1 MEINEIAAKI
11 TSNLNKQEM
20 LDFLFSLI
28 ETETVNPPGDEYLL
42 HDIIMKS
49 MKEIG
54 AEVQIISK
62 DEKRPNYIGRIGSG
76 EPSVAIISHMDVV
89 PPGEGWTHHPF
100 QPYENE
106 GKIYGRGALDNKGCL
121 AASWAGIKALLKSGL
136 KFKGTIYFCAVSDEE
151 MGSDYGVEYIVEKG
165 FKPDYAIVPDSGSI
179 DKAIIGEKG
188 AAWFDLESFG
198 KQSHGST
205 PELGINAIIKVSKLI
220 SNFEKFVFNLKYDP
234 RFTPPT
240 INVGMISGG
249 NAPNIVASRC
259 KVTLDIRYPVGITEG
274 MILKRMSDEIDV
286 LKKEDKE
293 VDIRLGE
300 VTTRHY
306 PHIIE
311 NNSKLIDAFKNTAKE
326 IGMPM
331 EFETSAGIT
340 VAKILNLNG
349 IPAIAHSPD
358 SDKTWHISDE
368 YVKIENLEKCAVL
381 WASVIYDLV
390 R

>member
-1 MEINEIAAKI
+1 MEIKEVATKIA
-11 TSNLNKQEM
+11 SNLDKQEM

-42 HDIIMKS
+42 HDTIMKC
-49 MKEIG
+49 MKEID

-62 DEKRPNYIGRIGSG
+62 DEKRPNYIGRIGKG

-100 QPYENE
+100 QPYV
-106 GKIYGRGALDNKGCL
+106 KDSKVYGRGALDNKGSL
-121 AASWAGIKALLKSGL
+121 AASWAGIKALLKSDL

-188 AAWFDLESFG
+188 AAWFDLESYG

-205 PELGINAIIKVSKLI
+205 PELGLNAIIKVSKLI
-220 SNFEKFVFNLKYDP
+220 SDFEKFDFNLKYDS

-259 KVTLDIRYPVGITEG
+259 KVKLDIRYPVGITEK
-274 MILKRMSDEIDV
+274 MVLKRISDEIEV
-286 LKKEDKE
+286 LKKKDKD

-311 NNSKLIDAFKNTAKE
+311 NNSKLIDAFKDTAIE
-326 IGMPM
+326 IGMPI
-331 EFETSAGIT
+331 EFETSSGIT

-381 WASVIYDLV
+381 WASVIYELV
-390 R
+390 K

>member
-1 MEINEIAAKI
+1 MGINEIASMI
-11 TSNLNKQEM
+11 SSNLDRQEM
-20 LDFLFSLI
+20 VDFLFSLI

-42 HDIIMKS
+42 HDTIMKC

-54 AEVQIISK
+54 AEVEIISK

-76 EPSVAIISHMDVV
+76 NPSVAIISHMDVV
-89 PPGEGWTHHPF
+89 PSGEGWTQHPF
-100 QPYENE
+100 QPYEKD
-106 GKIYGRGALDNKGCL
+106 GKIYGRGALDNKGSL

-151 MGSDYGVEYIVEKG
+151 MGSHFGVEYIVEKG

-188 AAWFDLESFG
+188 AAWFDLESYG

-220 SNFEKFVFNLKYDP
+220 SDFEKFDFNLKYDS

-240 INVGMISGG
+240 VNVGMISGG

-259 KVTLDIRYPVGITEG
+259 KVTLDVRYPVGITES
-274 MILKRMSDEIDV
+274 MILKRISDEIDV
-286 LKKEDKE
+286 LKSKDND

-300 VTTRHY
+300 VTTRHF
-306 PHIIE
+306 PHVIE
-311 NNSKLIDAFKNTAKE
+311 QNSKLIDIFKKTAQE
-326 IGMPM
+326 IGMPL
-331 EFETSAGIT
+331 EFETSSGIT
-340 VAKILNLNG
+340 VAKIFNLNG

-358 SDKTWHISDE
+358 SDNTWHISDE

-381 WASVIYDLV
+381 WASVIYELV
-390 R
+390 K

>member
-1 MEINEIAAKI
+1 MNAKEAADKI
-11 TSNLNKQEM
+11 RSYLDREEM
-20 LDFLFSLI
+20 LNFLFTLI

-42 HDIIMKS
+42 HETILKS
-49 MKEIG
+49 MRELG
-54 AEVQIISK
+54 AEVEILSK

-89 PPGEGWTHHPF
+89 PPGEGWTQHPF
-100 QPYENE
+100 QPYEKD
-106 GKIYGRGALDNKGCL
+106 GKVYGRGALDNKGSM
-121 AASWAGIKALLKSGL
+121 AASWAGIRALIKSGL

-151 MGSDYGVEYIVEKG
+151 MGSIYGVEYLMERG
-165 FKPDYAIVPDSGSI
+165 FKPDYAIVPDSGKI

-188 AAWFDLESFG
+188 AAWLDLESFG

-205 PELGINAIIKVSKLI
+205 PELGINAIIKASKLI
-220 SNFEKFVFNLKYDP
+220 QDFEKFDFNLKYDK

-259 KVTLDIRYPVGITEG
+259 KVSLDIRYPVGITEE
-274 MILKRMSDEIDV
+274 MVLKRMIDEINN
-286 LKKEDKE
+286 LKMKDKD

-311 NNSKLIDAFKNTAKE
+311 NNSKLLEAFKNTARE

-340 VAKILNLNG
+340 VAKIFNLNG

-358 SDKTWHISDE
+358 SDMAWHISDE
-368 YVKIENLEKCAVL
+368 FVKIDNLEKCAVL
-381 WASVIYDLV
+381 WATVIYEIV
-390 R
+390 K

>member
-1 MEINEIAAKI
+1 VGINEIATKI
-11 TSNLNKQEM
+11 TPNLNKQEM

-28 ETETVNPPGDEYLL
+28 EIETVNPPGDEYLL
-42 HDIIMKS
+42 HNIIMKA

-89 PPGEGWTHHPF
+89 PPGEGWSHHPF

-121 AASWAGIKALLKSGL
+121 AASWAGVKALLKSGL

-151 MGSDYGVEYIVEKG
+151 MGSDYGVEYLVEEG

-205 PELGINAIIKVSKLI
+205 PKLGINAIIKISKLI
-220 SNFEKFVFNLKYDP
+220 SNFEKFDFNLKYDP

-259 KVTLDIRYPVGITEG
+259 KVTLDIRYPVGITEA

-286 LKKEDKE
+286 LKKEDEE

-311 NNSKLIDAFKNTAKE
+311 NNSKLIEAFKNTAKE

-331 EFETSAGIT
+331 GFETSAGIT

-368 YVKIENLEKCAVL
+368 YVKIENLEKCAIL
-381 WASVIYDLV
+381 WASVIYELV
-390 R
+390 K

>member
-1 MEINEIAAKI
+1 MEIKEIASKI
-11 TSNLNKQEM
+11 SSNLDKQEM
-20 LDFLFSLI
+20 IDFLFSLI

-42 HDIIMKS
+42 HDTIMKC

-54 AEVQIISK
+54 AEVEIISK

-76 EPSVAIISHMDVV
+76 EPSVAIISHTDVV
-89 PPGEGWTHHPF
+89 PAGEGWTHHPF
-100 QPYENE
+100 QPYQKD

-151 MGSDYGVEYIVEKG
+151 MGSDYGVEYIVEEG

-179 DKAIIGEKG
+179 DQAIIGEKG
-188 AAWFDLESFG
+188 AAWFDLESYG

-220 SNFEKFVFNLKYDP
+220 SDFEKFDFNLKYDP
-234 RFTPPT
+234 RFTAPT
-240 INVGMISGG
+240 VNVGMISGG

-259 KVTLDIRYPVGITEG
+259 RVTLDVRYPVGVTEE
-274 MILKRMSDEIDV
+274 MILKRISDEIDV
-286 LKKEDKE
+286 LKMKDKD
-293 VDIRLGE
+293 VDIRLGK
-300 VTTRHY
+300 VTTRHF

-311 NNSKLIDAFKNTAKE
+311 HNNKLIDAFKKTAKE

-331 EFETSAGIT
+331 GFETSTGIT
-340 VAKILNLNG
+340 VAKILNLRG
-349 IPAIAHSPD
+349 IPSIAHSPD
-358 SDKTWHISDE
+358 SDKTWHMADE

-381 WASVIYDLV
+381 WTSVIYELV
-390 R
+390 K

>member
-1 MEINEIAAKI
+1 MEIKEIASKI
-11 TSNLNKQEM
+11 SSNLDKQEM
-20 LDFLFSLI
+20 IDFLFSLI

-42 HDIIMKS
+42 HDTIMKC

-54 AEVQIISK
+54 AEVEIISK

-76 EPSVAIISHMDVV
+76 EPSVAIISHTDVV
-89 PPGEGWTHHPF
+89 PAGEGWTHHPF
-100 QPYENE
+100 QPYEKD

-179 DKAIIGEKG
+179 DQAIIGEKG
-188 AAWFDLESFG
+188 AAWFDLESYG

-220 SNFEKFVFNLKYDP
+220 SDFEKFDFNLKYDP
-234 RFTPPT
+234 RFTAPT
-240 INVGMISGG
+240 VNVGMISGG

-259 KVTLDIRYPVGITEG
+259 RVTLDVRYPVGVTEE
-274 MILKRMSDEIDV
+274 MILKRISDEIDV
-286 LKKEDKE
+286 LKMKDKD
-293 VDIRLGE
+293 VDIRLGK
-300 VTTRHY
+300 VTTRHF

-311 NNSKLIDAFKNTAKE
+311 HNNKLIYAFKKTAKE

-331 EFETSAGIT
+331 GFETSTGIT
-340 VAKILNLNG
+340 VAKILNLRG
-349 IPAIAHSPD
+349 IPSIAHSPD
-358 SDKTWHISDE
+358 SDKTWHMADE

-381 WASVIYDLV
+381 WTSVIYELV
-390 R
+390 K

>member
-1 MEINEIAAKI
+1 VEINEVATKI

-42 HDIIMKS
+42 HDIIMKC

-121 AASWAGIKALLKSGL
+121 AASWAGIKALLKTGL

-220 SNFEKFVFNLKYDP
+220 SNFEKFDFNLKYDP

-240 INVGMISGG
+240 INVGMVSGG

-286 LKKEDKE
+286 LKKKDKE

-311 NNSKLIDAFKNTAKE
+311 NNSRLIDAFKNTAKE

-381 WASVIYDLV
+381 WASVIYELV